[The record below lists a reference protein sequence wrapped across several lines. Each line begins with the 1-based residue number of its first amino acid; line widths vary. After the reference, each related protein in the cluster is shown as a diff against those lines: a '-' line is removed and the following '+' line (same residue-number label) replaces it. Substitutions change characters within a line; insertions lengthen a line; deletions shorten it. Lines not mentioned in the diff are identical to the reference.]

1 MIFILDS
8 EGVLSIIKAYYRKHP
23 EAVKRAAV
31 KGKQDEANI
40 VPDIDGLDSEPKI
53 KPDLIES
60 KPLRPSK
67 DLHITNTM
75 QIMSKN

>member
-1 MIFILDS
+1 MDS
-8 EGVLSIIKAYYRKHP
+8 EGVLSVIKGYYRKHP
-23 EAVKRAAV
+23 QAVKRAA
-31 KGKQDEANI
+31 KGKQDETNI

-67 DLHITNTM
+67 DLHISNTP
-75 QIMSKN
+75 

>member
-8 EGVLSIIKAYYRKHP
+8 EGVLSVIKAYYRKHP
-23 EAVKRAAV
+23 QAVKRAA
-31 KGKQDEANI
+31 KGKQVEANI

-67 DLHITNTM
+67 DLHISNTP
-75 QIMSKN
+75 QVFSKH